1 MPIEVFEAGRIG
13 HQTQQRENR
22 KMLMPPFPSRRCV
35 RHVMHSV
42 LCVAVGLSAAASV
55 HAQEQGSS
63 PYYVGAS
70 QSFTRDSN
78 ILRRQ
83 SAVSDTV
90 SSTGLRAGI
99 DQSFGRQHATVGLDV
114 TRNRYSQNSQYD
126 HTGYGADGRLDWETV
141 ERISGTLSANADR
154 SFYRS
159 TTYTGTERNLQNVR
173 GGALQVVV
181 GTVTRWSIDGS
192 LTTNRS
198 TYSATPSYDLRQT
211 GAGFGLRYRPSEA
224 LSLRT
229 GVRRTKGSYLTRQL
243 DFTRDD
249 LDFDSR
255 IELTGAS
262 LLNTRLSATRTNY
275 DVAGVRDFRGWTGS
289 LGWNWRPT
297 GKLQLD
303 LTAMRD
309 NSVGSVNQ
317 YAQLLNDY
325 AGDTRLTNSLSLR
338 GAWELSSKVG
348 LNAGLSYARRTL
360 DNSFIGV
367 GTTSLVLG
375 SGKDNTKTANLGVRY
390 LPLRNVDLGCNLSW
404 EDRNV
409 SATGVSSISFPYTA
423 RSFGCSG
430 QVYLR

>member
-1 MPIEVFEAGRIG
+1 MVATLCAAG
-13 HQTQQRENR
+13 
-22 KMLMPPFPSRRCV
+22 CV
-35 RHVMHSV
+35 VGV
-42 LCVAVGLSAAASV
+42 VPAV
-55 HAQEQGSS
+55 AQEQGSS
-63 PYYVGAS
+63 PYYLGVT
-70 QSFTRDSN
+70 QSFTRDTN
-78 ILRRQ
+78 ILRRTV
-83 SAVSDTV
+83 AVSDTV
-90 SSTGLRAGI
+90 SATGLRAGV
-99 DQSFGRQHATVGLDV
+99 DQSFGRQRANVELDV
-114 TRNRYSQNSQYD
+114 TRNRYSQNSQYNN
-126 HTGYGADGRLDWETV
+126 TAYGANGRLDWETI

-159 TTYTGTERNLQNVR
+159 TSYTGSDRNLQTNR

-198 TYSATPSYDLRQT
+198 TYSATPSYDLRQN
-211 GAGFGLRYRPSEA
+211 GVGLGLRYRPSDA

-255 IELTGAS
+255 VEVSGAS
-262 LLNTRLSATRTNY
+262 RISTRLSVTRTNY
-275 DVAGVRDFRGWTGS
+275 DTVGVRDFHGWTGS

-297 GKLQLD
+297 GKSQLD
-303 LTAMRD
+303 LTATRD

-325 AGDTRLTNSLSLR
+325 AGDTRLTNSLALR
-338 GAWELSSKVG
+338 GTWEVTGKVG

-367 GTTSLVLG
+367 GATSLVLG
-375 SGKDNTKTANLGVRY
+375 SGKDNTKTASLGVRY
-390 LPLRNVDLGCNLSW
+390 LPLRNVDLGCSFSW

-409 SATGVSSISFPYTA
+409 SSQGVSSISYAYTD
-423 RSFGCSG
+423 RTFGCSG
-430 QVYLR
+430 QVFLR